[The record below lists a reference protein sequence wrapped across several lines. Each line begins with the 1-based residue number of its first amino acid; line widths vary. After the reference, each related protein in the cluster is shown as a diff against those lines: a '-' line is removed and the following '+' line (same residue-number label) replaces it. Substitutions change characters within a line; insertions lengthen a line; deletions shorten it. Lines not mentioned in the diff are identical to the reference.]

1 MKHLKFA
8 FYLVL
13 SIILFNSCQKEYSI
27 GSKANNTKVSIGSWQ
42 FKDSSTL
49 FTGTMDSAYIDS
61 SNSTK
66 VLHLIGTS
74 QNGLQNF
81 QLLLYG
87 NTFTTGT
94 YKASLFQTTFLY
106 SSGSSTIY
114 QAGELIGEFIVNI
127 TTLTD
132 SLIAGNFSGSA
143 INSSTKVVQI
153 TGGTFTSY
161 FTQNTINGGVS
172 VGVLGDSS
180 GNCKPVILKGVYTQG
195 IVLDT
200 SNTVQVQVT
209 VATPGTYSI
218 ATNTVNGVSF
228 SGTGTFSNAG
238 VKSIIL
244 NGSGTPMNTGP
255 ENFTLMYGNSQCNFS
270 IIFVPHASGTT
281 GGEGGSCTPFNIVG
295 TYQQGVLLNS
305 SNQVQVQL
313 NVTTP
318 GNYEIVTNT
327 IDGIYFSGKGTLT
340 TTGAQII
347 TLTGTGAPVSSGTQ
361 SYTVTFGTSSCTF
374 TVNVL
379 PAATTTG
386 DYFPLTLNSNW
397 SLNLEGG
404 ASSDSIHSMVVGY
417 SPTFGSNKYSTIALY
432 QPPSSQALDSF
443 YYRKPGG
450 DYYEYVNFSKIIPF
464 DQPVSGE
471 FIFLKDNVASGST
484 WNSPNI
490 SGTIGGVPVSGYITM
505 TVLAK
510 AVPVSIGPF
519 NFPDVIEMKYEYYI
533 VGNPTVLE
541 TDQRWFARNVG
552 EIYNSTSSGGSTKNY
567 DIAAFQIF

>member
-1 MKHLKFA
+1 MKQLKFA
-8 FYLVL
+8 CYLL
-13 SIILFNSCQKEYSI
+13 ISIIFFNACQKEYSI
-27 GSKANNTKVSIGSWQ
+27 GSKAGIQSSIGSWQ

-61 SNSTK
+61 SGGTK
-66 VLHLIGTS
+66 VLHLLGTS
-74 QNGLQNF
+74 QNGNQNF

-87 NTFTTGT
+87 NSFTTGS

-106 SSGSSTIY
+106 SSGSSAIY

-132 SLIAGNFSGSA
+132 SVITGNFSGSA
-143 INSSTKVVQI
+143 INSSNHVVQL
-153 TGGTFTSY
+153 TQGNFTSA
-161 FTQNTINGGVS
+161 FTQYTINGGVS

-180 GNCKPVILKGVYTQG
+180 GNCKPVILNGKYTQG
-195 IVLDT
+195 VVLDT
-200 SNTVQVQVT
+200 SNTVQVQIT

-218 ATNTVNGVSF
+218 ATNNVNGVSF
-228 SGTGTFSNAG
+228 SNTGTFSTAG
-238 VKSIIL
+238 VKNITLS
-244 NGSGTPMNTGP
+244 GGGTPMNSGSQ
-255 ENFTLMYGNSQCNFS
+255 NFTLAYGNSQCNFS
-270 IIFVPHASGTT
+270 INFGARASGTT
-281 GGEGGSCTPFNIVG
+281 GGEGGSCTPFNILG
-295 TYQQGVLLNS
+295 TYQQGVSLNS

-318 GNYEIVTNT
+318 GYYEIVTNL
-327 IDGIYFSGKGTLT
+327 IDGISFSGTGTLT
-340 TTGAQII
+340 STGAQII
-347 TLTGTGAPVSSGTQ
+347 TLTGSGTPVSSGTQ
-361 SYTVTFGTSSCTF
+361 NYTVTFGTSSCTF
-374 TVNVL
+374 NVNVL
-379 PAATTTG
+379 PAVITSG

-397 SLNLEGG
+397 SYNLEGG
-404 ASSDSIHSMVVGY
+404 TSSDSIHSQLIGY
-417 SPTFGSNKYSTIALY
+417 SPTFGSNNYSTIALY

-464 DQPVSGE
+464 NQPVSGE

-490 SGTIGGVPVSGYITM
+490 SGTIGGVNVSGYITM

-510 AVPVSIGPF
+510 AIPVSIGPF

-533 VGNPTVLE
+533 VGNPTALE

-552 EIYNSTSSGGSTKNY
+552 EIYNSSGSGGSNKNY
-567 DIAAFQIF
+567 DIAAFQVF

>member
-1 MKHLKFA
+1 MKYLKFA
-8 FYLVL
+8 CYLLL
-13 SIILFNSCQKEYSI
+13 SILFLNSCQKEYSI
-27 GSKANNTKVSIGSWQ
+27 GSKSNFKVSIGSWQ

-49 FTGTMDSAYIDS
+49 FTGAMDSAYVDS

-74 QNGLQNF
+74 QNGIQNF

-94 YKASLFQTTFLY
+94 YKASLFQNTFLY

-132 SLIAGNFSGSA
+132 SLISGNFSGSA
-143 INSSTKVVQI
+143 INSSTKVVQL
-153 TGGTFTSY
+153 TAGAFTSS

-195 IVLDT
+195 IVLDS

-238 VKSIIL
+238 VKNITL
-244 NGSGTPMNTGP
+244 NGSGTPMNSGP
-255 ENFTLMYGNSQCNFS
+255 QNFTLMYGNSQCNFS
-270 IIFVPHASGTT
+270 INFGAHASGTT
-281 GGEGGSCTPFNIVG
+281 GGEGGSCTPFNILG
-295 TYQQGVLLNS
+295 TYQQGVTLNS

-313 NVTTP
+313 NVTVS
-318 GNYEIVTNT
+318 GYYEIVTNS
-327 IDGIYFSGKGTLT
+327 IDGISFSGSGTLP
-340 TTGAQII
+340 TTGAQIVI
-347 TLTGTGAPVSSGTQ
+347 LTGSGIPVSAGTQ

-374 TVNVL
+374 NVNVL
-379 PAATTTG
+379 PTSTSSG

-397 SLNLEGG
+397 SYNLEGG
-404 ASSDSIHSMVVGY
+404 TSSDSIRSQVIVY
-417 SPTFGSNKYSTIALY
+417 SPTFGSNNYSTIALY
-432 QPPSSQALDSF
+432 QPPSSLALDSF

-490 SGTIGGVPVSGYITM
+490 SGTIGGVNVSGYITM

-510 AVPVSIGPF
+510 AIPVSIGPF

-533 VGNPTVLE
+533 VGNPTIIE
-541 TDQRWFARNVG
+541 TNQRWFARNVG
-552 EIYNSTSSGGSTKNY
+552 EIYNSASSGGSNKNY
-567 DIAAFQIF
+567 NIAAFQVF